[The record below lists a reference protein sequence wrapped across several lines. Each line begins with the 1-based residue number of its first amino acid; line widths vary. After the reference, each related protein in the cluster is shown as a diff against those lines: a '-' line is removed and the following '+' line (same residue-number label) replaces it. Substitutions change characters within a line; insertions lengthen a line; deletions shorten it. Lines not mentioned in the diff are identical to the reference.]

1 MSQRPPHSA
10 LVVSS
15 AQSRHILNSIP
26 TVIYELA
33 ITGKGFRTEW
43 ISDSVKRILGYE
55 VEEALAPDWWI
66 DCLHPDDKAAA
77 VKKTSLLM
85 SQGQLVQEYR
95 FRCKDGHYLWIQDE
109 ASLLPEADG
118 RPPKEIVGF
127 WTNITDR
134 KQAQEQA
141 AQASRLEVD
150 SGEDEL
156 TRFNNRIAIRVVI
169 AALIVGSGLL
179 LLEEK
184 GPLVWGVPIIGL
196 TFFALSCSL
205 GVLLIS
211 LVVKSD
217 KRSRHILNSIPT
229 VIYELAIT
237 AKGFPTQWVSDSVKR
252 IFGYEVEEAL
262 APDWW
267 IDRLHPDDKEAAIK
281 KTSLLM
287 SQGQLVQEYRFRS
300 KDGHYLWI
308 QDEASLL
315 RKADGEPKE
324 IVGFWTNIT
333 ERKQAE
339 ARAAQARKQEFE
351 RGELLGSSDRNIAVG
366 SVLAALIISSSF
378 LGGMTITGLTV
389 FVVSCIL
396 GFIVIWLVVKSG
408 KY

>member
-10 LVVSS
+10 LTVSS

-169 AALIVGSGLL
+169 AALIIGSGLL

-237 AKGFPTQWVSDSVKR
+237 AKGFPTQWVSDSVKKSL
-252 IFGYEVEEAL
+252 VT
-262 APDWW
+262 
-267 IDRLHPDDKEAAIK
+267 KSK
-281 KTSLLM
+281 KHWPLTGGSTVCIPMTRRPL
-287 SQGQLVQEYRFRS
+287 SRKRRS
-300 KDGHYLWI
+300 
-308 QDEASLL
+308 
-315 RKADGEPKE
+315 
-324 IVGFWTNIT
+324 
-333 ERKQAE
+333 
-339 ARAAQARKQEFE
+339 
-351 RGELLGSSDRNIAVG
+351 
-366 SVLAALIISSSF
+366 
-378 LGGMTITGLTV
+378 
-389 FVVSCIL
+389 
-396 GFIVIWLVVKSG
+396 
-408 KY
+408 